1 MKNLSLKP
9 AFGVALIFA
18 SVAYTAQAHARPP
31 TVLNSP
37 GYDRALQES
46 RRNYLRAAGSEPVQ
60 AAPVKK
66 KSTRKPKN

>member
-9 AFGVALIFA
+9 AFGAMLIIA
-18 SVAYTAQAHARPP
+18 GVAYAAQAHARPP

-46 RRNYLRAAGSEPVQ
+46 RKNYLRAAGSEPVQ
-60 AAPVKK
+60 TAPAKK
-66 KSTRKPKN
+66 KSKPKPKN